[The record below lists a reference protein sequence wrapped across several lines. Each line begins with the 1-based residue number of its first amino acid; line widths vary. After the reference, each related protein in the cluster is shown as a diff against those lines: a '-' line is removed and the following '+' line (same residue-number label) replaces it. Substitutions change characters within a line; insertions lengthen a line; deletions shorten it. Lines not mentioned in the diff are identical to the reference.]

1 MPNSAEET
9 LAVTNVGKSFDTP
22 QGPVEVLRD
31 VTLSLTPGE
40 TAAIVGPSGSGKSTL
55 LHIIGSL
62 DTATRGSV
70 KLGDTDVLALSGDLL
85 AQFRSRRVGFVF
97 QDHHLIPQLTA
108 LENVLLPTLSL
119 SDATDL
125 TPAALALL
133 EQVGLKDKADSFP
146 AKLSGGERQRV
157 AVARALMNG
166 PGLLLCDEPTGNL
179 DPESGANVIS
189 ILLNLAGNAQ
199 VKVLVVT
206 HNYEQASRFGRV
218 YRLRTG
224 ILEPFEAAS

>member
-9 LAVTNVGKSFDTP
+9 LVVTNVGKSFETP

-31 VTLSLTPGE
+31 VTLSLGPGE

-62 DTATRGSV
+62 DTATHGSV
-70 KLGDTDVLALSGDLL
+70 RLGETDVLALSGDQL

-119 SDATDL
+119 SHGTDR
-125 TPAALALL
+125 THAALTLL
-133 EQVGLKDKADSFP
+133 EQVGLKDKSDSFP
-146 AKLSGGERQRV
+146 ARLSGGERQRV

-166 PGLLLCDEPTGNL
+166 PSLLLCDEPTGNL
-179 DPESGANVIS
+179 DPESGANVVS
-189 ILLNLAGNAQ
+189 ILLELAASAK
-199 VKVLVVT
+199 VKTLTVT

-218 YRLRTG
+218 YRLKNG